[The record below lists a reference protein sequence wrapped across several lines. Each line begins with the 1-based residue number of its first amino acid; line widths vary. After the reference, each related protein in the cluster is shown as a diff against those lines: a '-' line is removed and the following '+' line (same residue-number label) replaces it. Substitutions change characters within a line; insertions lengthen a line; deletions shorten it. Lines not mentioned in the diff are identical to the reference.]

1 MHMVYQAT
9 NLFDAH
15 LVRMALEQAG
25 IPAFVLGEALLGGV
39 GELPA
44 SGLLTV
50 CVPPSCG
57 AQARALV
64 EGLPLLAGEVATP
77 GAPAPWPDDP
87 VPA

>member
-1 MHMVYQAT
+1 MHVVYHAG

-50 CVPPSCG
+50 CVPPSC
-57 AQARALV
+57 AEAADALV
-64 EGLPLLAGEVATP
+64 QRLPLVG
-77 GAPAPWPDDP
+77 GAPAAEAPTPWPDDP
-87 VPA
+87 LPA

>member
-1 MHMVYQAT
+1 MHVVYHAD

-25 IPAFVLGEALLGGV
+25 LPAFVLGEALLGGI

-50 CVPPSCG
+50 CVPRSC
-57 AQARALV
+57 AEAADALV
-64 EGLPLLAGEVATP
+64 QALPLVVGTTAPGTP
-77 GAPAPWPDDP
+77 TSWPDDP
-87 VPA
+87 LLA